1 MKLELIFT
9 LGDPRFQLTTTS
21 VVGLLSS
28 TSWEILISCQ
38 FLAYIVTHLMV
49 KMELEKGRSMSLL
62 WTDKAKEKNILYI
75 FHCTKKWILVQFKYK
90 HFYSIIIG

>member
-38 FLAYIVTHLMV
+38 FLAYIVTHLIV

-62 WTDKAKEKNILYI
+62 WTDKAKEKKYTLYI
-75 FHCTKKWILVQFKYK
+75 SLHEEVDIS
-90 HFYSIIIG
+90 SI